1 MTEMTEHLDH
11 VGDVLQDAWRRDHAR
26 SARFVQLRRPRR
38 LLLVL
43 ALFAAI
49 VCGGAA
55 IAADVLKSAED
66 EQQGM
71 IEGYQLFDGS
81 RPTCESLTSTS
92 FRCTL
97 AKPPTGMT
105 FYDEHGQKLL
115 DRFLGIKAE
124 TVDSTQ
130 HVDGA
135 CVSIRAD
142 GRAWNCFLG
151 EEAVKH
157 GLISAEML
165 GVYRPEAATA

>member
-1 MTEMTEHLDH
+1 MIELTEQLDH
-11 VGDVLQDAWRRDHAR
+11 VGDVLQSGWRRDHAR
-26 SARFVQLRRPRR
+26 SGRFVRLRRPRR

-49 VCGGAA
+49 VGGGAA
-55 IAADVLKSAED
+55 VAADVLKSTED

-81 RPTCESLTSTS
+81 RPTCKPLTSTS

-97 AKPPTGMT
+97 EEPPTGMT
-105 FYDEHGQKLL
+105 FYDEHGHKLL
-115 DRFLGIKAE
+115 DRFLGLTAE
-124 TVDSTQ
+124 TVDSTS

-135 CVSIRAD
+135 CVSIRID

-151 EEAVKH
+151 DEAVER
-157 GLISAEML
+157 GLIRAEML
-165 GVYRPEAATA
+165 GVYRPEPATA